1 METNLDEVEVDEDG
15 NLREANSGH
24 RETVDEMETNIDGSY
39 VDEDGNL
46 RIHASNSLLNSSKY
60 ATQEASIL
68 KFQKVTEVSEIL
80 VSSVLER
87 ASCT

>member
-1 METNLDEVEVDEDG
+1 MSSVDSSGDAMETNLDEVE
-15 NLREANSGH
+15 
-24 RETVDEMETNIDGSY
+24 

-68 KFQKVTEVSEIL
+68 KFKKK
-80 VSSVLER
+80 
-87 ASCT
+87 